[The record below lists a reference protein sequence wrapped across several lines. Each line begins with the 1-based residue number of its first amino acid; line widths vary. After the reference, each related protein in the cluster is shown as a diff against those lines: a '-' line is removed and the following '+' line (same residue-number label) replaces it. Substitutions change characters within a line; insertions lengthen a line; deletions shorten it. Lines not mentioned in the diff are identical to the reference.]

1 MYEWQYQY
9 AFWRRPL
16 RKSYFWVY
24 VELCIP
30 IINDVAMPNGV
41 LIIWISSFID
51 NNIDVIAKSFT
62 LSSGL
67 KAGKDKSL

>member
-1 MYEWQYQY
+1 MNSNTNIHFSVGLYVD
-9 AFWRRPL
+9 
-16 RKSYFWVY
+16 SYFWVY

-30 IINDVAMPNGV
+30 IINDVAMSNRV

-67 KAGKDKSL
+67 KPGKDKSL

>member
-1 MYEWQYQY
+1 MHFSKGLYVN
-9 AFWRRPL
+9 
-16 RKSYFWVY
+16 SYFWVY
-24 VELCIP
+24 VELCIQ